1 MWEDWYK
8 DLLCELIKRWGRK
21 CDVLNEELNAR
32 AKDVDDVYRLEGAPT
47 FADQAALDRFL
58 ELLNSLEAGL
68 TKPENTLTQAS
79 TDLLTDYIADLRS
92 ELVPT
97 A

>member
-8 DLLCELIKRWGRK
+8 GVLCELIKRWGRK

-32 AKDVDDVYRLEGAPT
+32 AKDVDDVYRQEGAPN
-47 FADQAALDRFL
+47 FAGQAELDSFL
-58 ELLNSLEAGL
+58 ELLSTLEAGL

-79 TDLLTDYIADLRS
+79 TDLLTDYIADLRF
-92 ELVPT
+92 ELVPS